1 MENHIAFYDR
11 KSSYL
16 ISRRKLLQDI
26 TSVLVIFSSTKFFVV
41 ENANMYRKHLL
52 KYFSGF

>member
-41 ENANMYRKHLL
+41 ENANIYIENI
-52 KYFSGF
+52 Y